1 MILRDVYLADLSLA
15 DWRTLDVTGAAR
27 FAQQAADQVD
37 GRVVDVRAVTY
48 FGAPLYRVVIER
60 EGARYALIPGGT
72 AVVGYDAAQWQ
83 PSDELLD
90 AYRAET
96 LGGGFGFHPDPH
108 DLLRELLTPLRAVS
122 LPTVLVAVESERLSA
137 PAAEMA
143 EVLAERGLRLPSP
156 DEWEHACGAG
166 SATLWWWGEQIP
178 LDRSPEQDRV
188 GPQHQPNVFGLRI
201 AHNTYDAELTSER
214 SVVKG
219 GDGGESVCGG
229 YGSFVE
235 WLPLATANRNR
246 GMAEFIYGPDG
257 EKLYEDYSVR
267 PVIELV

>member
-1 MILRDVYLADLSLA
+1 MR
-15 DWRTLDVTGAAR
+15 
-27 FAQQAADQVD
+27 
-37 GRVVDVRAVTY
+37 
-48 FGAPLYRVVIER
+48 
-60 EGARYALIPGGT
+60 GGLGD
-72 AVVGYDAAQWQ
+72 AVVVG
-83 PSDELLD
+83 
-90 AYRAET
+90 RA
-96 LGGGFGFHPDPH
+96 DPA
-108 DLLRELLTPLRAVS
+108 RPL
-122 LPTVLVAVESERLSA
+122 
-137 PAAEMA
+137 
-143 EVLAERGLRLPSP
+143 
-156 DEWEHACGAG
+156 
-166 SATLWWWGEQIP
+166 
-178 LDRSPEQDRV
+178 PEQDRV